1 MWLNRPQR
9 GEGASPQ
16 VREGGGGEGGGF
28 FQKHLNFG
36 THSSSFLGT
45 ASVERSS
52 SYI

>member
-28 FQKHLNFG
+28 FQKHLHTPRPSLN
-36 THSSSFLGT
+36 SIS
-45 ASVERSS
+45 
-52 SYI
+52 